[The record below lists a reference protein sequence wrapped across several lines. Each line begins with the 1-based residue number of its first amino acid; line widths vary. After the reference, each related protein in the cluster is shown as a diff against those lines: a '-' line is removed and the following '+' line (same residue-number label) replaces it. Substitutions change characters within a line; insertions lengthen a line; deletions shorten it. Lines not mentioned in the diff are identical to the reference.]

1 MAQNQSVLPF
11 LFFCQNSNSYLGE
24 DTSFGSN
31 HKPIKDKSFSFQGAG
46 LSSDM
51 NEDDRRESKGNKKK
65 VKKTMKRNNPES
77 FKNLLGFD
85 EYVPSPFD
93 FENGYSIEDS
103 NLMHFKE
110 RPVKKKIL
118 KSSNFSASQ
127 HVQANHRFILK
138 PNRNQDYF
146 LVTYE
151 PDYEVNWEEIFLVH
165 AKRNAD
171 YICPICREEKMVAP
185 QISKWGHIFCWPC
198 ILHYMLYSTE
208 SEGDNWRKCPLWE
221 ELVFKSSLKFV
232 KVYIKPP
239 PKEEEV
245 YSFSLAFRNQCSA
258 IVKYYEDSDLDHEER
273 SKFDNLEVYYNDSS
287 AYNITRIRVW
297 KEFEEIFSEFRT
309 QLQENWKDSEGFG
322 DTLRIGLWQEAL
334 DAINKLESE
343 VKRELEYINQQRST
357 NENNMAEI
365 DQSNK
370 EFQQSN
376 ENLNK
381 NSKFK

>member
-1 MAQNQSVLPF
+1 
-11 LFFCQNSNSYLGE
+11 
-24 DTSFGSN
+24 
-31 HKPIKDKSFSFQGAG
+31 
-46 LSSDM
+46 M

-146 LVTYE
+146 FATYE
-151 PDYEVNWEEIFLVH
+151 PDYEVDWEEIFLVH

-185 QISKWGHIFCWPC
+185 QISK
-198 ILHYMLYSTE
+198 
-208 SEGDNWRKCPLWE
+208 
-221 ELVFKSSLKFV
+221 
-232 KVYIKPP
+232 
-239 PKEEEV
+239 
-245 YSFSLAFRNQCSA
+245 
-258 IVKYYEDSDLDHEER
+258 
-273 SKFDNLEVYYNDSS
+273 
-287 AYNITRIRVW
+287 
-297 KEFEEIFSEFRT
+297 
-309 QLQENWKDSEGFG
+309 
-322 DTLRIGLWQEAL
+322 
-334 DAINKLESE
+334 
-343 VKRELEYINQQRST
+343 
-357 NENNMAEI
+357 
-365 DQSNK
+365 
-370 EFQQSN
+370 
-376 ENLNK
+376 
-381 NSKFK
+381 